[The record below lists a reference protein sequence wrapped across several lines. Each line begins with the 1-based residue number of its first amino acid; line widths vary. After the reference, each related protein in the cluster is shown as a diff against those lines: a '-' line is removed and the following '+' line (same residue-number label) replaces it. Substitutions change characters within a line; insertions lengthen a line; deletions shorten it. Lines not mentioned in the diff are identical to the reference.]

1 MSIKVRESISNLQTY
16 NVGGRSDLSSDWEC
30 FDWNES
36 EFPPSNKV
44 FEVMKS
50 FYRYERYPD
59 ITAKEL
65 KIKLSGYVGLPTQF
79 IEVYNG
85 SDDALK
91 DIITVFVD
99 KDTRVL
105 SYQPSYTQVNTFIT
119 TNTDKYIKANILD
132 PLGDHVYNFNLCAG
146 VDVVYLVNP
155 NNPTGKLLEV
165 DKIEELVNTYPDV
178 LFIVDEAYYEFAK
191 TSCCHLVVSHKNLIV
206 TRTFSKAFGLASVR
220 LGYCMGHPDTLEHLK
235 KIRNGK
241 AVNTLA
247 QLCGIAALDDLD
259 YLDSRIR
266 EMNDAKKFFID
277 NLPHQ
282 YNAVDSQTNFIL
294 LKTPDSEKLLN
305 RMKDN
310 KILIRDRSSFDNLQN
325 CVRITIGSKKQIIR
339 VLDVINYA

>member
-1 MSIKVRESISNLQTY
+1 MPIKVRKSISNLQTY

-36 EFPPSNKV
+36 EFPPTNKV

-59 ITAKEL
+59 ITAKQL
-65 KIKLSGYVGLPTQF
+65 KNKLSEYVSLPVDF

-99 KDTRVL
+99 KDTKVL

-119 TNTDKYIKANILD
+119 TNTEHYEKINIQD
-132 PLGDHVYNFNLCAG
+132 PLGEHHYDFDYCKSA
-146 VDVVYLVNP
+146 DVVYLVNP
-155 NNPTGKLLEV
+155 NNPTGKLLPVKE
-165 DKIEELVNTYPDV
+165 IEKLVKQYPNT

-191 TSCCHLVVSHKNLIV
+191 QSCTHLVVSHKNLIV

-220 LGYCMGHPDTLEHLK
+220 LGYCMAHPDTLSDVR

-241 AVNTLA
+241 AVNALG
-247 QLCGIAALDDLD
+247 QLCGIAALNDLD
-259 YLDSRIR
+259 YLQSRID

-277 NLPHQ
+277 NLPNYYH
-282 YNAVDSQTNFIL
+282 AVSSDANFVL
-294 LKTPDSEKLLN
+294 VKTPDSKKVLEK
-305 RMKDN
+305 MKEN
-310 KILIRDRSSFDNLQN
+310 KILIRDRSAFENLEN

-339 VLDVINYA
+339 VLDVMTN

>member
-1 MSIKVRESISNLQTY
+1 MPIKVRKSISNLQTY

-36 EFPPSNKV
+36 EFPPTNKV

-59 ITAKEL
+59 ITAKQL
-65 KIKLSGYVGLPTQF
+65 KNKLSEYVSLPVNF

-99 KDTRVL
+99 KDTKVL

-119 TNTDKYIKANILD
+119 TNTEHYEKINIQD
-132 PLGDHVYNFNLCAG
+132 PLGEHHYDFNYCKSA
-146 VDVVYLVNP
+146 DVVYLVNP
-155 NNPTGKLLEV
+155 NNPTGKLLPVKE
-165 DKIEELVNTYPDV
+165 IEKLVKQYPNT

-191 TSCCHLVVSHKNLIV
+191 QSCTHLVVSHKNLIV

-220 LGYCMGHPDTLEHLK
+220 LGYCMAHPDTLSDVR

-241 AVNTLA
+241 AVNALG
-247 QLCGIAALDDLD
+247 QLCGIAALNDLD
-259 YLDSRIR
+259 YLQSRID

-277 NLPHQ
+277 NLPNYYQ
-282 YNAVDSQTNFIL
+282 AVNSDANFVL
-294 LKTPDSEKLLN
+294 VKTPDSKKVLEKM
-305 RMKDN
+305 REN
-310 KILIRDRSSFDNLQN
+310 KILIRDRSAFENLEN

-339 VLDVINYA
+339 VLDVMTN

>member
-1 MSIKVRESISNLQTY
+1 MGIKFRQSINNLQTY

-36 EFPPSNKV
+36 EFPPTNKV

-59 ITAKEL
+59 ITAKLL
-65 KIKLSGYVGLPTQF
+65 KSKLSDYVSLPVDF

-99 KDTRVL
+99 RETHVL

-119 TNTDKYIKANILD
+119 TNTENYMKVNIKN
-132 PLGDHVYNFNLCAG
+132 PLGEHEYDFDYCKVAN
-146 VDVVYLVNP
+146 VVYLVNP
-155 NNPTGKLLEV
+155 NNPTGKLLAV
-165 DKIEELVNTYPDV
+165 DEIEKLLKTYPDT

-191 TSCCHLVVSHKNLIV
+191 QSSCHLVVSHKNLIV

-220 LGYCMGHPDTLEHLK
+220 LGYCMAHPDTLSHLR

-241 AVNTLA
+241 AVNSLA
-247 QLCGIAALDDLD
+247 QLCGVAALDDLD
-259 YLDSRIR
+259 YLDSRID
-266 EMNDAKKFFID
+266 EMNDAKKFFVD
-277 NLPHQ
+277 NLPHE
-282 YNAVDSQTNFIL
+282 YYAVDSQTNFVL
-294 LKTPDSEKLLN
+294 LKTPDSKKLLN
-305 RMKDN
+305 KMKDN
-310 KILIRDRSSFDNLQN
+310 KILIRDRSSFDNLEN

-339 VLDVINYA
+339 VLDVINA

>member
-1 MSIKVRESISNLQTY
+1 MGIKFRQSINNLQTY

-36 EFPPSNKV
+36 EFPPTNKV

-59 ITAKEL
+59 ITAKLL
-65 KIKLSGYVGLPTQF
+65 KSKLSEYVSLPVDF

-99 KDTRVL
+99 KETHVL

-119 TNTDKYIKANILD
+119 TNTENYMKVNIKN
-132 PLGDHVYNFNLCAG
+132 PLGEHEYDFDYCKVAN
-146 VDVVYLVNP
+146 VVYLVNP

-165 DKIEELVNTYPDV
+165 DEIEKLLKTYPDT

-191 TSCCHLVVSHKNLIV
+191 QSCSHLVISHKNLIV

-220 LGYCMGHPDTLEHLK
+220 LGYCMGHPDTLSHLR

-241 AVNTLA
+241 AVNSLA
-247 QLCGIAALDDLD
+247 QLCGVAALDDLD
-259 YLDSRIR
+259 YLDSRID
-266 EMNDAKKFFID
+266 EMNDAKKFFVD
-277 NLPHQ
+277 NLPHE
-282 YNAVDSQTNFIL
+282 YYAVDSQTNFVL
-294 LKTPDSEKLLN
+294 LKTPDSKKLLN
-305 RMKDN
+305 KMKDN
-310 KILIRDRSSFDNLQN
+310 KILIRDRSSFDNLEN

-339 VLDVINYA
+339 VLDVINA

>member
-1 MSIKVRESISNLQTY
+1 MGIKFRQSINNLQTY
-16 NVGGRSDLSSDWEC
+16 NVGGRADLSADWEC

-36 EFPPSNKV
+36 EFPPTNKV

-59 ITAKEL
+59 INGSQL
-65 KIKLSGYVGLPTQF
+65 KNKLSEYVSLPVDF

-99 KDTRVL
+99 RDTDVL

-119 TNTDKYIKANILD
+119 TNTENYMKVNIKNPLD
-132 PLGDHVYNFNLCAG
+132 EHEYDFDYCKVA
-146 VDVVYLVNP
+146 DVVYLVNP
-155 NNPTGKLLEV
+155 NNPTGKLLPV
-165 DKIEELVNTYPDV
+165 DEIENLVTSYPNT

-191 TSCCHLVVSHKNLIV
+191 QSACHLVVSHKNLIV

-220 LGYCMGHPDTLEHLK
+220 LGYCMGHPDTLSHLR

-241 AVNTLA
+241 AVNALA
-247 QLCGIAALDDLD
+247 QLCGVAALDDLD
-259 YLDSRIR
+259 YLDSRID
-266 EMNDAKKFFID
+266 EMNDAKKFFVD
-277 NLPHQ
+277 NLPHG
-282 YNAVDSQTNFIL
+282 YYAVDSQTNFVL
-294 LKTPDSEKLLN
+294 LKTPDSKELLN
-305 RMKDN
+305 KMKNN
-310 KILIRDRSSFDNLQN
+310 KILIRDRSSFDNLEN

-339 VLDVINYA
+339 VLDVINA

>member
-1 MSIKVRESISNLQTY
+1 MGIKFRQSINNLQTY

-36 EFPPSNKV
+36 EFPPTNKV

-59 ITAKEL
+59 ITAKLL
-65 KIKLSGYVGLPTQF
+65 KSKLSDYVSLPVDF

-99 KDTRVL
+99 RETHVL

-119 TNTDKYIKANILD
+119 TNTENYMKVNIKN
-132 PLGDHVYNFNLCAG
+132 PLGEHEYDFDYCKVAN
-146 VDVVYLVNP
+146 VVYLVNP
-155 NNPTGKLLEV
+155 NNPTGKLLAV
-165 DKIEELVNTYPDV
+165 DEIEKLLKTYPDT

-191 TSCCHLVVSHKNLIV
+191 QSCSHLVISHKNLIV

-220 LGYCMGHPDTLEHLK
+220 LGYCMGHPDTLSHLR

-241 AVNTLA
+241 AVNALA
-247 QLCGIAALDDLD
+247 QLCGVAALDDLD
-259 YLDSRIR
+259 YLDSRID
-266 EMNDAKKFFID
+266 EMNDAKKFFVD
-277 NLPHQ
+277 NLPHE
-282 YNAVDSQTNFIL
+282 YYAVNSQTNFVL
-294 LKTPDSEKLLN
+294 LKTPDSKELLN
-305 RMKDN
+305 KMKNN
-310 KILIRDRSSFDNLQN
+310 KILIRDRSSFDNLEN

-339 VLDVINYA
+339 VLDVINA

>member
-1 MSIKVRESISNLQTY
+1 MGIKFRQSIKNLQTY

-36 EFPPSNKV
+36 EFPPTNKV

-59 ITAKEL
+59 ITAKLL
-65 KIKLSGYVGLPTQF
+65 KSKLSEYVSLPIDF

-99 KDTRVL
+99 KKTHVL

-119 TNTDKYIKANILD
+119 TNTENYMKVNIKN
-132 PLGDHVYNFNLCAG
+132 PLGEHEYDFDYCKVAN
-146 VDVVYLVNP
+146 VVYLVNP
-155 NNPTGKLLEV
+155 NNPTGKLLAV
-165 DKIEELVNTYPDV
+165 DEIEKLLKTYPDT

-191 TSCCHLVVSHKNLIV
+191 QSCSHLVISHKNLIV

-220 LGYCMGHPDTLEHLK
+220 LGYCMGHPDTLSHLR

-241 AVNTLA
+241 AVNSLA

-259 YLDSRIR
+259 YLDSRID
-266 EMNDAKKFFID
+266 EMNDAKKFFVD
-277 NLPHQ
+277 NLPHE
-282 YNAVDSQTNFIL
+282 YYAVDSQTNFVL
-294 LKTPDSEKLLN
+294 LKTPDSKKLLN
-305 RMKDN
+305 KMKDN
-310 KILIRDRSSFDNLQN
+310 KILIRDRSSFDNLEN

-339 VLDVINYA
+339 VLDVINA

>member
-1 MSIKVRESISNLQTY
+1 MGIKFRQSINNLQTY

-36 EFPPSNKV
+36 EFPPTNKV

-59 ITAKEL
+59 ITAKLL
-65 KIKLSGYVGLPTQF
+65 KSKLSDYVSLPVDF

-99 KDTRVL
+99 RETHVL

-119 TNTDKYIKANILD
+119 TNTENYMKVNIKN
-132 PLGDHVYNFNLCAG
+132 PLGEHEYDFDYCKVAN
-146 VDVVYLVNP
+146 VVYLVNP
-155 NNPTGKLLEV
+155 NNPTGKLLAV
-165 DKIEELVNTYPDV
+165 DEIEKLLKTYPDT

-191 TSCCHLVVSHKNLIV
+191 QSSCHLVVSHKNLIV

-220 LGYCMGHPDTLEHLK
+220 LGYCMAHPDTLLHLR

-241 AVNTLA
+241 AVNALG

-259 YLDSRIR
+259 YLDSRID
-266 EMNDAKKFFID
+266 EMNDAKKFFVD
-277 NLPHQ
+277 NLPHE
-282 YNAVDSQTNFIL
+282 YYAVDSQTNFVL
-294 LKTPDSEKLLN
+294 LKTPDSKKLLN
-305 RMKDN
+305 KMKDN
-310 KILIRDRSSFDNLQN
+310 KILIRDRSSFDNLEN

-339 VLDVINYA
+339 VLDVINA

>member
-1 MSIKVRESISNLQTY
+1 MGIKFRQSINNLQTY
-16 NVGGRSDLSSDWEC
+16 NVGGRSDLSADWEC

-36 EFPPSNKV
+36 EFPPTNKV

-59 ITAKEL
+59 INGSQL
-65 KIKLSGYVGLPTQF
+65 KNKLSEYVSLPVDF

-99 KDTRVL
+99 RDTDVL

-119 TNTDKYIKANILD
+119 TNTENYMKVNIKNPLD
-132 PLGDHVYNFNLCAG
+132 EHEYDFDYCKVA
-146 VDVVYLVNP
+146 DVVYLVNP
-155 NNPTGKLLEV
+155 NNPTGKLLPV
-165 DKIEELVNTYPDV
+165 DEIEKLVTSYPNT

-191 TSCCHLVVSHKNLIV
+191 QSACHLVVSHKNLIV

-220 LGYCMGHPDTLEHLK
+220 LGYCMGHPDTLSHLR

-241 AVNTLA
+241 AVNALA
-247 QLCGIAALDDLD
+247 QLCGVAALDDLD
-259 YLDSRIR
+259 YLDSRID
-266 EMNDAKKFFID
+266 EMNDAKKFFVD
-277 NLPHQ
+277 NLPHG
-282 YNAVDSQTNFIL
+282 YYAVDSQTNFVL
-294 LKTPDSEKLLN
+294 LKTPDSKELLN
-305 RMKDN
+305 KMKNN
-310 KILIRDRSSFDNLQN
+310 KILIRDRSSFDNLEN

-339 VLDVINYA
+339 VLDVINA

>member
-1 MSIKVRESISNLQTY
+1 MGIKVRKSISNLQTY

-36 EFPPSNKV
+36 EFPPTNKV

-59 ITAKEL
+59 ITATQL
-65 KIKLSGYVGLPTQF
+65 KNKLSEYVSLPVDF

-99 KDTRVL
+99 KDTHVL

-119 TNTDKYIKANILD
+119 TNTENYMKVNIKD
-132 PLGDHVYNFNLCAG
+132 PLGKHEYDFSYCKINE
-146 VDVVYLVNP
+146 VVYLVNP
-155 NNPTGKLLEV
+155 NNPTGKLLPVEE
-165 DKIEELVNTYPDV
+165 IEKLVKTYPNT

-191 TSCCHLVVSHKNLIV
+191 QSCSHLVVSHKNLIV

-220 LGYCMGHPDTLEHLK
+220 LGYCMGHPDTLSHIR

-241 AVNTLA
+241 AVNTLG
-247 QLCGIAALDDLD
+247 QLCGIAALNDLD
-259 YLDSRIR
+259 YLQSRID

-277 NLPHQ
+277 NLPNY
-282 YNAVDSQTNFIL
+282 YNALDSDANFVL
-294 LKTPDSEKLLN
+294 VKTPDSKKLLEK
-305 RMKDN
+305 MKKN
-310 KILIRDRSSFDNLQN
+310 KILIRDRSAFDNLEN

-339 VLDVINYA
+339 VLDVMTN

>member
-1 MSIKVRESISNLQTY
+1 MGIKFRQSINNLQTY

-36 EFPPSNKV
+36 EFPPTNKV

-59 ITAKEL
+59 ITAKLL
-65 KIKLSGYVGLPTQF
+65 KSKLSDYVSLPVDF

-99 KDTRVL
+99 KETHVL

-119 TNTDKYIKANILD
+119 TNTENYMKVNIKN
-132 PLGDHVYNFNLCAG
+132 PLGEHEYDFNYCKVAN
-146 VDVVYLVNP
+146 VVYLVNP
-155 NNPTGKLLEV
+155 NNPTGKLLAV
-165 DKIEELVNTYPDV
+165 DEIEKLLKTYPDT

-191 TSCCHLVVSHKNLIV
+191 QSCSHLVVSHKNLIV

-220 LGYCMGHPDTLEHLK
+220 LGYCMAHPDTLLHLR

-241 AVNTLA
+241 AVNALG

-259 YLDSRIR
+259 YLDSRID
-266 EMNDAKKFFID
+266 EMNDAKKFFVD
-277 NLPHQ
+277 NLPHE
-282 YNAVDSQTNFIL
+282 YYAVDSQTNFVL
-294 LKTPDSEKLLN
+294 LKTPDSKKLLN
-305 RMKDN
+305 KMKDN
-310 KILIRDRSSFDNLQN
+310 KILIRDRSSFDNLEN

-339 VLDVINYA
+339 VLDVINA

>member
-1 MSIKVRESISNLQTY
+1 MGIKVRKSISNLQTY

-36 EFPPSNKV
+36 EFPPTNKV

-59 ITAKEL
+59 ITAKQL
-65 KIKLSGYVGLPTQF
+65 KNKLSEYVSLPVDF

-99 KDTRVL
+99 KDTKVL

-119 TNTDKYIKANILD
+119 TNTEHYEKVNIQD
-132 PLGDHVYNFNLCAG
+132 PLGEHYFDFSYCKSA
-146 VDVVYLVNP
+146 DVVYLVNP
-155 NNPTGKLLEV
+155 NNPTGKLLPVKE
-165 DKIEELVNTYPDV
+165 IETLVKTYPNT

-191 TSCCHLVVSHKNLIV
+191 QSCTHLVVSHKNLVV

-220 LGYCMGHPDTLEHLK
+220 LGYCMAHPDTLSDIR

-241 AVNTLA
+241 AVNALG

-259 YLDSRIR
+259 YLQSRID

-277 NLPHQ
+277 NLPNYYH
-282 YNAVDSQTNFIL
+282 AIDSDANFVLI
-294 LKTPDSEKLLN
+294 KTPDSKKVLDK
-305 RMKDN
+305 MKEN
-310 KILIRDRSSFDNLQN
+310 KILIRDRSAFDNLEN

-339 VLDVINYA
+339 VLDVMTN

>member
-1 MSIKVRESISNLQTY
+1 MPIKVRKSISNLQTY

-36 EFPPSNKV
+36 EFPPTNKV

-59 ITAKEL
+59 ITAKQL
-65 KIKLSGYVGLPTQF
+65 KNKLSEYVSLPVDF

-99 KDTRVL
+99 KDTKVL

-119 TNTDKYIKANILD
+119 TNTEHYEKINIQD
-132 PLGDHVYNFNLCAG
+132 PLGEHHYDFNYCKSA
-146 VDVVYLVNP
+146 DVVYLVNP
-155 NNPTGKLLEV
+155 NNPTGKLLPVKE
-165 DKIEELVNTYPDV
+165 IEKLVKKYPNT

-191 TSCCHLVVSHKNLIV
+191 QSCTHLVVSHKNLIV

-220 LGYCMGHPDTLEHLK
+220 LGYCMAHPDTLSDVR

-241 AVNTLA
+241 AVNALG
-247 QLCGIAALDDLD
+247 QLCGIAALNDLD
-259 YLDSRIR
+259 YLQSRID

-277 NLPHQ
+277 NLPNYYQ
-282 YNAVDSQTNFIL
+282 AVNSDANFVL
-294 LKTPDSEKLLN
+294 VKTPDSKKVLEKM
-305 RMKDN
+305 REN
-310 KILIRDRSSFDNLQN
+310 KILIRDRSAFENLEN

-339 VLDVINYA
+339 VLDVMTN

>member
-1 MSIKVRESISNLQTY
+1 MGIKFRQSINNLQTY

-36 EFPPSNKV
+36 EFPPTNKV

-59 ITAKEL
+59 ITAKLL
-65 KIKLSGYVGLPTQF
+65 KSKLSEYVSLPVDF
-79 IEVYNG
+79 IEIYNG

-99 KDTRVL
+99 KETHVL

-119 TNTDKYIKANILD
+119 TNTENYMKVNIKN
-132 PLGDHVYNFNLCAG
+132 PLGEHEYDFDYCKVAN
-146 VDVVYLVNP
+146 VVYLVNP

-165 DKIEELVNTYPDV
+165 DEIEKLLKTYPDT

-191 TSCCHLVVSHKNLIV
+191 QSCSHLVISHKNLIV

-220 LGYCMGHPDTLEHLK
+220 LGYCMGHPDTLSHLR

-241 AVNTLA
+241 AVNSLA
-247 QLCGIAALDDLD
+247 QLCGVAALDDLD
-259 YLDSRIR
+259 YLDSRID
-266 EMNDAKKFFID
+266 EMNDAKKFFVD
-277 NLPHQ
+277 NLPHG
-282 YNAVDSQTNFIL
+282 YYAVDSQTNFVL
-294 LKTPDSEKLLN
+294 LKTPDSKELLN
-305 RMKDN
+305 KMKNN
-310 KILIRDRSSFDNLQN
+310 KILIRDRSSFDNLEN

-339 VLDVINYA
+339 VLDVINA

>member
-1 MSIKVRESISNLQTY
+1 MPIKVRKSISNLQTY

-36 EFPPSNKV
+36 EFPPTNKV

-59 ITAKEL
+59 ITAKQL
-65 KIKLSGYVGLPTQF
+65 KNKLSEYVSLPVDF

-99 KDTRVL
+99 RDTKVL

-119 TNTDKYIKANILD
+119 TNTEHYEKINIQD
-132 PLGDHVYNFNLCAG
+132 PLGEHHYDFNYCKSA
-146 VDVVYLVNP
+146 DVVYLVNP
-155 NNPTGKLLEV
+155 NNPTGKLLPVKE
-165 DKIEELVNTYPDV
+165 IEKLVKQYPNT

-191 TSCCHLVVSHKNLIV
+191 QSCTHLVVSHKNLIV

-220 LGYCMGHPDTLEHLK
+220 LGYCMAHPDTLSDVR

-241 AVNTLA
+241 AVNALG
-247 QLCGIAALDDLD
+247 QLCGIAALNDLD
-259 YLDSRIR
+259 YLQSRID

-277 NLPHQ
+277 NLPNYYQ
-282 YNAVDSQTNFIL
+282 AVNSDANFVL
-294 LKTPDSEKLLN
+294 VKTPDSKKVLEKM
-305 RMKDN
+305 REN
-310 KILIRDRSSFDNLQN
+310 KILIRDRSAFENLEN

-339 VLDVINYA
+339 VLDVMTN

>member
-1 MSIKVRESISNLQTY
+1 MPIKVRKSISNLQTY

-36 EFPPSNKV
+36 EFPPTNKV

-59 ITAKEL
+59 ITAKQL
-65 KIKLSGYVGLPTQF
+65 KNKLSEYVSLPVEF

-99 KDTRVL
+99 KDTHVL

-119 TNTDKYIKANILD
+119 TNTENYMKVNIKD
-132 PLGDHVYNFNLCAG
+132 PLGKHEYDFDYCKVNE
-146 VDVVYLVNP
+146 VVYLVNP
-155 NNPTGKLLEV
+155 NNPTGKLLPV
-165 DKIEELVNTYPDV
+165 EEIKKLVKTYPNT

-191 TSCCHLVVSHKNLIV
+191 QSCSHLVVSHKNLIV

-220 LGYCMGHPDTLEHLK
+220 LGYCMGHPDTLSHIR

-241 AVNTLA
+241 AVNTLG
-247 QLCGIAALDDLD
+247 QLCGIAALNDLD
-259 YLDSRIR
+259 YLQSRID

-277 NLPHQ
+277 NLPNY
-282 YNAVDSQTNFIL
+282 YNALDSDANFVL
-294 LKTPDSEKLLN
+294 VKTPDSKKLLEK
-305 RMKDN
+305 MKEN
-310 KILIRDRSSFDNLQN
+310 KILIRDRSAFDNLEN

-339 VLDVINYA
+339 VLDVMTN

>member
-1 MSIKVRESISNLQTY
+1 MGIKVRKSISNLQTY

-36 EFPPSNKV
+36 EFPPTNKV

-59 ITAKEL
+59 ITATQL
-65 KIKLSGYVGLPTQF
+65 KNKLSEYVSLPVDF

-99 KDTRVL
+99 KDTHVL

-119 TNTDKYIKANILD
+119 TNTENYMKVNIKD
-132 PLGDHVYNFNLCAG
+132 PLGKHEYDFSYCKINE
-146 VDVVYLVNP
+146 VVYLVNP
-155 NNPTGKLLEV
+155 NNPTGKLLPVEE
-165 DKIEELVNTYPDV
+165 IEKLVKTYPNT

-191 TSCCHLVVSHKNLIV
+191 QSCSHLVVSHKNLIV

-220 LGYCMGHPDTLEHLK
+220 LGYCMGHPDTLSHIR

-241 AVNTLA
+241 AVNTLG
-247 QLCGIAALDDLD
+247 QLCGIAALNDLD
-259 YLDSRIR
+259 YLQSRID

-277 NLPHQ
+277 NLPNY
-282 YNAVDSQTNFIL
+282 YNALDSDANFVL
-294 LKTPDSEKLLN
+294 VKTPDSKKLLEK
-305 RMKDN
+305 MKEN
-310 KILIRDRSSFDNLQN
+310 KILIRDRSAFDNLEN

-339 VLDVINYA
+339 VLDVMTN

>member
-1 MSIKVRESISNLQTY
+1 MSIKVRESINNLQTY

-59 ITAKEL
+59 ITATQL
-65 KIKLSGYVGLPTQF
+65 KNKLSEYVSLPVDF

-99 KDTRVL
+99 KDTHVL

-119 TNTDKYIKANILD
+119 TNTENYMKVNIKD
-132 PLGDHVYNFNLCAG
+132 PLGKHEYDFNYCKINE
-146 VDVVYLVNP
+146 VVYLVNP
-155 NNPTGKLLEV
+155 NNPTGKLLPVEE
-165 DKIEELVNTYPDV
+165 IEKLVKTYPNT

-191 TSCCHLVVSHKNLIV
+191 QSCSHLVVSHKNLIV

-220 LGYCMGHPDTLEHLK
+220 LGYCMGHPDTLSHIR

-241 AVNTLA
+241 AVNTLG
-247 QLCGIAALDDLD
+247 QLCGIAALNDLD
-259 YLDSRIR
+259 YLQSRID

-277 NLPHQ
+277 NLPNY
-282 YNAVDSQTNFIL
+282 YNALDSDANFVL
-294 LKTPDSEKLLN
+294 VKTPDSKKLLEK
-305 RMKDN
+305 MKEN
-310 KILIRDRSSFDNLQN
+310 KILIRDRSAFDNLEN

-339 VLDVINYA
+339 VLDVMTN

>member
-1 MSIKVRESISNLQTY
+1 MPIKVRKSISNLQTY

-36 EFPPSNKV
+36 EFPPTNKV

-59 ITAKEL
+59 ITAKQL
-65 KIKLSGYVGLPTQF
+65 KNKLSEYVSLPVDF

-99 KDTRVL
+99 KDTKVL

-119 TNTDKYIKANILD
+119 TNTENYMKVNIKD
-132 PLGDHVYNFNLCAG
+132 PLGKHEYDFDYCRIN
-146 VDVVYLVNP
+146 DVVYLVNP
-155 NNPTGKLLEV
+155 NNPTGKLLPVEE
-165 DKIEELVNTYPDV
+165 IEKLVKQYPNT

-191 TSCCHLVVSHKNLIV
+191 QSCTHLVVSHKNLIV

-220 LGYCMGHPDTLEHLK
+220 LGYCMAHPDTLSDVR

-241 AVNTLA
+241 AVNALG
-247 QLCGIAALDDLD
+247 QLCGIAALNDLD
-259 YLDSRIR
+259 YLQSRID

-277 NLPHQ
+277 NLPNYYQ
-282 YNAVDSQTNFIL
+282 AVNSDANFVL
-294 LKTPDSEKLLN
+294 VKTPDSKKVLEKM
-305 RMKDN
+305 REN
-310 KILIRDRSSFDNLQN
+310 KILIRDRSAFENLEN

-339 VLDVINYA
+339 VLDVMTN

>member
-1 MSIKVRESISNLQTY
+1 MSIKVRKSISNLQTY

-247 QLCGIAALDDLD
+247 QMCGIAALDDLD

-282 YNAVDSQTNFIL
+282 YNAVDSQTNFVL

-310 KILIRDRSSFDNLQN
+310 KILIRDRSSFDNLEN

>member
-1 MSIKVRESISNLQTY
+1 MGIKVRKSISNLQTY

-36 EFPPSNKV
+36 EFPPTNKV

-59 ITAKEL
+59 ITATEL
-65 KIKLSGYVGLPTQF
+65 KNKLSEYVSLPVDF

-99 KDTRVL
+99 KDTHVL

-119 TNTDKYIKANILD
+119 TNTENYMKVNIKD
-132 PLGDHVYNFNLCAG
+132 PLGKHEYDFNYCKIN
-146 VDVVYLVNP
+146 DVVYLVNP
-155 NNPTGKLLEV
+155 NNPTGKLLPV
-165 DKIEELVNTYPDV
+165 EEIKKLVKTYPNT

-191 TSCCHLVVSHKNLIV
+191 QSACHLVVSHKNLIV

-220 LGYCMGHPDTLEHLK
+220 LGYCMGHPDTLSDLR

-241 AVNTLA
+241 AVNTLG
-247 QLCGIAALDDLD
+247 QLCGIAALNDLD
-259 YLDSRIR
+259 YLQSRID
-266 EMNDAKKFFID
+266 EMNDAKNFFIN
-277 NLPHQ
+277 NLPNY
-282 YNAVDSQTNFIL
+282 YNAVDSDANFVL
-294 LKTPDSEKLLN
+294 VKTPDSKKLLEKM
-305 RMKDN
+305 REN
-310 KILIRDRSSFDNLQN
+310 KILIRDRSAFDNLEN
-325 CVRITIGSKKQIIR
+325 CVRITVGSKKQIIR
-339 VLDVINYA
+339 VLDVMTN

>member
-1 MSIKVRESISNLQTY
+1 MGIKFRQSINNLQTY

-36 EFPPSNKV
+36 EFPPTNKV

-59 ITAKEL
+59 ITAKLL
-65 KIKLSGYVGLPTQF
+65 KSKLSEYVSLPVDF

-99 KDTRVL
+99 RETHVL

-119 TNTDKYIKANILD
+119 TNTENYMKVNIKN
-132 PLGDHVYNFNLCAG
+132 PLGEHEYDFDYCKVAN
-146 VDVVYLVNP
+146 VVYLVNP
-155 NNPTGKLLEV
+155 NNPTGKLLAV
-165 DKIEELVNTYPDV
+165 DEIEKLLKIYPDT

-191 TSCCHLVVSHKNLIV
+191 QSSCHLVVSHKNLIV

-220 LGYCMGHPDTLEHLK
+220 LGYCMGHPDTLSHLR

-241 AVNTLA
+241 AVNSLA
-247 QLCGIAALDDLD
+247 QLCGVAALDDLD
-259 YLDSRIR
+259 YLDSRID
-266 EMNDAKKFFID
+266 EMNDAKKFFVD
-277 NLPHQ
+277 NLPHE
-282 YNAVDSQTNFIL
+282 YYAVDSQTNFVL
-294 LKTPDSEKLLN
+294 LKTPDSKKLLN
-305 RMKDN
+305 KMKDN
-310 KILIRDRSSFDNLQN
+310 KILIRDRSSFDNLEN

-339 VLDVINYA
+339 VLDVINA

>member
-1 MSIKVRESISNLQTY
+1 MPIKVRKSISNLQTY

-36 EFPPSNKV
+36 EFPPTNKV

-59 ITAKEL
+59 ITAKQL
-65 KIKLSGYVGLPTQF
+65 KNKLSEYVSLPVDF

-99 KDTRVL
+99 KDTKVL

-119 TNTDKYIKANILD
+119 TNTEHYEKINIQD
-132 PLGDHVYNFNLCAG
+132 PLGEHHYDFDYCKSA
-146 VDVVYLVNP
+146 DVVYLVNP
-155 NNPTGKLLEV
+155 NNPTGKLLPVKE
-165 DKIEELVNTYPDV
+165 IEKLVKQYPNT

-191 TSCCHLVVSHKNLIV
+191 QSCTHLVVSHKNLIV

-220 LGYCMGHPDTLEHLK
+220 LGYCMAHPDTLSDVR

-241 AVNTLA
+241 AVNSLG
-247 QLCGIAALDDLD
+247 QLCGIAALNDLD
-259 YLDSRIR
+259 YLQSRID

-277 NLPHQ
+277 NLPNYYQ
-282 YNAVDSQTNFIL
+282 AVNSDANFVL
-294 LKTPDSEKLLN
+294 VKTPDSKKVLEKM
-305 RMKDN
+305 REN
-310 KILIRDRSSFDNLQN
+310 KILIRDRSAFENLEN

-339 VLDVINYA
+339 VLDVMTN

>member
-1 MSIKVRESISNLQTY
+1 MPIKVRKSISNLQTY

-36 EFPPSNKV
+36 EFPPTNKV

-59 ITAKEL
+59 ITAKQL
-65 KIKLSGYVGLPTQF
+65 KNKLSEYVSLPVNF

-99 KDTRVL
+99 KDTKVL

-119 TNTDKYIKANILD
+119 TNTEHYEKINIQD
-132 PLGDHVYNFNLCAG
+132 PLGEHHYDFDYCKSA
-146 VDVVYLVNP
+146 DVVYLVNP
-155 NNPTGKLLEV
+155 NNPTGKLLPVKE
-165 DKIEELVNTYPDV
+165 IEKLVKQYPNT

-191 TSCCHLVVSHKNLIV
+191 QSCGHLVISHKNLIV

-220 LGYCMGHPDTLEHLK
+220 LGYCMGHPDTLSHIR

-241 AVNTLA
+241 AVNTLG
-247 QLCGIAALDDLD
+247 QLCGIAALNDLD
-259 YLDSRIR
+259 YLQSRID

-277 NLPHQ
+277 NLPNY
-282 YNAVDSQTNFIL
+282 YNALDSDANFVL
-294 LKTPDSEKLLN
+294 VKTPDSKKLLEK
-305 RMKDN
+305 MKEN
-310 KILIRDRSSFDNLQN
+310 KILIRDRSAFDNLEN

-339 VLDVINYA
+339 VLDVMTN

>member
-1 MSIKVRESISNLQTY
+1 MGIKVRKSISNLQTY

-36 EFPPSNKV
+36 EFPPTNKV

-59 ITAKEL
+59 ITATQL
-65 KIKLSGYVGLPTQF
+65 KNKLSEYVSLPVDF

-99 KDTRVL
+99 KDTHVL

-119 TNTDKYIKANILD
+119 TNTENYMKVNIKD
-132 PLGDHVYNFNLCAG
+132 PLGKHEYDFDYCKVNE
-146 VDVVYLVNP
+146 VVYLVNP
-155 NNPTGKLLEV
+155 NNPTGKLLPV
-165 DKIEELVNTYPDV
+165 EEIKKLVKTYPNT

-191 TSCCHLVVSHKNLIV
+191 QSCSHLVVSHKNLIV

-220 LGYCMGHPDTLEHLK
+220 LGYCMGHPDTLSHIR

-241 AVNTLA
+241 AVNTLG
-247 QLCGIAALDDLD
+247 QLCGIAALNDLD
-259 YLDSRIR
+259 YLQSRID

-277 NLPHQ
+277 NLPNY
-282 YNAVDSQTNFIL
+282 YNALDSDANFVL
-294 LKTPDSEKLLN
+294 VKTPDSKKLLEK
-305 RMKDN
+305 MKKN
-310 KILIRDRSSFDNLQN
+310 KILIRDRSAFDNLEN

-339 VLDVINYA
+339 VLDVMTN

>member
-65 KIKLSGYVGLPTQF
+65 KIKLSGYVSLPTQF

-99 KDTRVL
+99 RDTRVL

-119 TNTDKYIKANILD
+119 TNTDKYMKINILD
-132 PLGDHVYNFNLCAG
+132 PLGEHSYNFNLCAG
-146 VDVVYLVNP
+146 ADVVYLVNP

-165 DKIEELVNTYPDV
+165 DKIEELVKTYPDV

-191 TSCCHLVVSHKNLIV
+191 TSCCHLVVSHKNLVV

-220 LGYCMGHPDTLEHLK
+220 LGYCMAHPDTLSHVR

-259 YLDSRIR
+259 YLDSRID

-282 YNAVDSQTNFIL
+282 YYAVDSHTNFVL

>member
-1 MSIKVRESISNLQTY
+1 MGIKVRKSISNLQTY

-36 EFPPSNKV
+36 EFPPTNKV

-59 ITAKEL
+59 ITATQL
-65 KIKLSGYVGLPTQF
+65 KNKLSEYVSLPVDF

-99 KDTRVL
+99 RDTKVL

-119 TNTDKYIKANILD
+119 TNTENYMKVNIKD
-132 PLGDHVYNFNLCAG
+132 PLGKHEYDFDYCRIN
-146 VDVVYLVNP
+146 DVVYLVNP
-155 NNPTGKLLEV
+155 NNPTGKLLPVEE
-165 DKIEELVNTYPDV
+165 IEKLVKTYTNT

-191 TSCCHLVVSHKNLIV
+191 QSCSHLVVSHKNLIV

-220 LGYCMGHPDTLEHLK
+220 LGYCMGHPDTLSHIR

-241 AVNTLA
+241 AVNTLG
-247 QLCGIAALDDLD
+247 QLCGIAALNDLD
-259 YLDSRIR
+259 YLQSRID

-277 NLPHQ
+277 NLPNY
-282 YNAVDSQTNFIL
+282 YNALDSDANFVL
-294 LKTPDSEKLLN
+294 VKTPDSKKLLEK
-305 RMKDN
+305 MKEN
-310 KILIRDRSSFDNLQN
+310 KILIRDRSAFDNLEN

-339 VLDVINYA
+339 VLDVMTN

>member
-1 MSIKVRESISNLQTY
+1 MPIKVRKSISNLQTY

-36 EFPPSNKV
+36 EFPPTNKV

-59 ITAKEL
+59 ITAKQL
-65 KIKLSGYVGLPTQF
+65 KNKLSEYVSLPVDF

-99 KDTRVL
+99 KDTKVL

-119 TNTDKYIKANILD
+119 TNTENYMKVNIKD
-132 PLGDHVYNFNLCAG
+132 PLGKHEYDFDYCKVNE
-146 VDVVYLVNP
+146 VVYLVNP
-155 NNPTGKLLEV
+155 NNPTGKLLPVEE
-165 DKIEELVNTYPDV
+165 IEKLVKTYPNT

-191 TSCCHLVVSHKNLIV
+191 QSCSHLVVSHKNLIV

-220 LGYCMGHPDTLEHLK
+220 LGYCMGHPDTLSHIR

-241 AVNTLA
+241 AVNTLG
-247 QLCGIAALDDLD
+247 QLCGIAALNDLD
-259 YLDSRIR
+259 YLQSRID

-277 NLPHQ
+277 NLPNY
-282 YNAVDSQTNFIL
+282 YNALDSDANFVL
-294 LKTPDSEKLLN
+294 VKTPDSKKLLEK
-305 RMKDN
+305 MKEN
-310 KILIRDRSSFDNLQN
+310 KILIRDRSAFDNLEN

-339 VLDVINYA
+339 VLDVMTN

>member
-1 MSIKVRESISNLQTY
+1 MPIKVRKSISNLQTY

-36 EFPPSNKV
+36 EFPPTNKV

-59 ITAKEL
+59 ITAKQL
-65 KIKLSGYVGLPTQF
+65 KNKLSEYVSLPVDF

-99 KDTRVL
+99 RDTKVL

-119 TNTDKYIKANILD
+119 TNTEHYEKINIQD
-132 PLGDHVYNFNLCAG
+132 PLGEHHYDFDYCKSA
-146 VDVVYLVNP
+146 DVVYLVNP
-155 NNPTGKLLEV
+155 NNPTGKLLPVKE
-165 DKIEELVNTYPDV
+165 IEKLVKQYPNT

-191 TSCCHLVVSHKNLIV
+191 QSCTHLVVSHKNLIV

-220 LGYCMGHPDTLEHLK
+220 LGYCMAHPDTLSDVR

-241 AVNTLA
+241 AVNALG
-247 QLCGIAALDDLD
+247 QLCGIAALNDLD
-259 YLDSRIR
+259 YLQSRID

-277 NLPHQ
+277 NLPN
-282 YNAVDSQTNFIL
+282 YYQTVNSDANFVL
-294 LKTPDSEKLLN
+294 VKTPDSKKVLEKM
-305 RMKDN
+305 REN
-310 KILIRDRSSFDNLQN
+310 KILIRDRSAFENLEN

-339 VLDVINYA
+339 VLDVMTN

>member
-1 MSIKVRESISNLQTY
+1 MGIKFRQSINNLQTY

-36 EFPPSNKV
+36 EFPPTNKV

-59 ITAKEL
+59 ITAKLL
-65 KIKLSGYVGLPTQF
+65 KNKLSDYVSLPVDF

-99 KDTRVL
+99 RETHVL

-119 TNTDKYIKANILD
+119 TNTENYMKVNIKN
-132 PLGDHVYNFNLCAG
+132 PLGEHEYDFNYCKVAN
-146 VDVVYLVNP
+146 VFYLVNP
-155 NNPTGKLLEV
+155 NNPTGKLLAVEE
-165 DKIEELVNTYPDV
+165 IEKLLKTYPDT

-191 TSCCHLVVSHKNLIV
+191 QSCSHLVVSHKNLIV

-220 LGYCMGHPDTLEHLK
+220 LGYCMGHPDTLSHLR

-241 AVNTLA
+241 AINSLA
-247 QLCGIAALDDLD
+247 QLCGVAALDDLD
-259 YLDSRIR
+259 YLDSRID
-266 EMNDAKKFFID
+266 EMNDAKKFFVD
-277 NLPHQ
+277 NLPHE
-282 YNAVDSQTNFIL
+282 YYAVDSQTNFVL
-294 LKTPDSEKLLN
+294 LKTPDSKKLLN
-305 RMKDN
+305 KMKDN
-310 KILIRDRSSFDNLQN
+310 KILIRDRSSFDNLEN

-339 VLDVINYA
+339 VLDVINA

>member
-1 MSIKVRESISNLQTY
+1 MGIKFRQSINNLQTY

-36 EFPPSNKV
+36 EFPPTNKV

-59 ITAKEL
+59 ITAKLL
-65 KIKLSGYVGLPTQF
+65 KSKLSDYVSLPVDF

-99 KDTRVL
+99 RETHVL

-119 TNTDKYIKANILD
+119 TNTENYMKVNIKN
-132 PLGDHVYNFNLCAG
+132 PLGEHEYDFNYCKVAN
-146 VDVVYLVNP
+146 VVYLVNP
-155 NNPTGKLLEV
+155 NNPTGKLLAV
-165 DKIEELVNTYPDV
+165 DEIEKLLKTYPDT

-191 TSCCHLVVSHKNLIV
+191 QSCSHLVISHKNLIV

-220 LGYCMGHPDTLEHLK
+220 LGYCMGHPDTLSHLR

-241 AVNTLA
+241 AVNSLA
-247 QLCGIAALDDLD
+247 QLCGVAALDDLD
-259 YLDSRIR
+259 YLDSRID
-266 EMNDAKKFFID
+266 EMNDAKKFFVD
-277 NLPHQ
+277 NLPHE
-282 YNAVDSQTNFIL
+282 YYAVDSQTNFVL
-294 LKTPDSEKLLN
+294 LKTPDSKKLLN
-305 RMKDN
+305 KMKDN
-310 KILIRDRSSFDNLQN
+310 KILIRDRSSFDNLEN

-339 VLDVINYA
+339 VLDVINA

>member
-1 MSIKVRESISNLQTY
+1 MGIKFRQSINNLQTY

-36 EFPPSNKV
+36 EFPPTNKV

-59 ITAKEL
+59 ITAKLL
-65 KIKLSGYVGLPTQF
+65 KSKLSEYVSLPVDF

-99 KDTRVL
+99 RETHVL

-119 TNTDKYIKANILD
+119 TNTENYMKVNIKN
-132 PLGDHVYNFNLCAG
+132 PLGEHEYDFNYCKVAN
-146 VDVVYLVNP
+146 VVYLVNP
-155 NNPTGKLLEV
+155 NNPTGKLLAV
-165 DKIEELVNTYPDV
+165 DEIEKLLKTYPDT

-191 TSCCHLVVSHKNLIV
+191 QSCSHLVISHKNLIV

-220 LGYCMGHPDTLEHLK
+220 LGYCIGHPDTLSHLR

-241 AVNTLA
+241 AINSLA
-247 QLCGIAALDDLD
+247 QLCGVAALDDLN
-259 YLDSRIR
+259 YLDSRID
-266 EMNDAKKFFID
+266 EMNDAKKFFVD
-277 NLPHQ
+277 NLPHE
-282 YNAVDSQTNFIL
+282 YYAVDSQTNFVL
-294 LKTPDSEKLLN
+294 LKTPDSKKLLN
-305 RMKDN
+305 KMKDN
-310 KILIRDRSSFDNLQN
+310 KILIRDRSSFDNLEN
-325 CVRITIGSKKQIIR
+325 CVRITIGAKKQIIR
-339 VLDVINYA
+339 VLDVINA

>member
-1 MSIKVRESISNLQTY
+1 MGIKVRKSISNLQTY

-36 EFPPSNKV
+36 EFPPTNKV

-59 ITAKEL
+59 ITATQL
-65 KIKLSGYVGLPTQF
+65 KNKLSEYVSLPVDF

-99 KDTRVL
+99 KDTHVL

-119 TNTDKYIKANILD
+119 TNTENYMKVNIKD
-132 PLGDHVYNFNLCAG
+132 PLGKHEYDFNYCKIN
-146 VDVVYLVNP
+146 DVVYLVNP
-155 NNPTGKLLEV
+155 NNPTGKLLPV
-165 DKIEELVNTYPDV
+165 EEIKKLVKTYPNT

-191 TSCCHLVVSHKNLIV
+191 QSACHLVVSHKNLIV

-220 LGYCMGHPDTLEHLK
+220 LGYCMGHPDTLSDLR

-241 AVNTLA
+241 AVNTLG
-247 QLCGIAALDDLD
+247 QLCGIAALNDLD
-259 YLDSRIR
+259 YLQSRID
-266 EMNDAKKFFID
+266 EMNDAKNFFIN
-277 NLPHQ
+277 NLPNY
-282 YNAVDSQTNFIL
+282 YNAVDSDANFVL
-294 LKTPDSEKLLN
+294 VKTPDSKKLLEKM
-305 RMKDN
+305 REN
-310 KILIRDRSSFDNLQN
+310 KILIRDRSAFDNLEN

-339 VLDVINYA
+339 VLDVMTN